1 VADGPTQSRAT
12 KGRQAAFG
20 FIFVSAVTSAM
31 SIGIMVPIL
40 PNLLKQFTGGDTA
53 GAVEWNVVFAT
64 CGGMMSFLAGPVLGM
79 LADRWGRRPVLLVSL
94 GGLGLDFV
102 FMALAPSLAWLLV
115 GRLIS
120 GATSGVFSTAN
131 AYVADITEAPDRARA
146 FGWMGAAFNVG
157 FLAGPALGGLL
168 GQVNLRLPFVAAA
181 ILTLGNAIYGFLIL
195 PESLPPDRRAAR
207 FVLRR
212 ANPVG
217 SFGLL
222 RSRDGLPRLAGVY
235 FLTQLAQMVWPSV
248 FVLYTGYRYGWTPG
262 VVGLTMMAGG
272 VMGVVVQTFLVGPVI
287 RRFGESGAMLA
298 GAVAAMISLGWY
310 GLAST
315 GVGYWL
321 GMPLSCLAGLM
332 IPGLQGMMTQ
342 RVAADEQG
350 QLQGANQSMTGLA
363 AVIGPSLFG
372 LTFAWAIRHPAYGL
386 IGLPLLAASAIMAV
400 SVLLGLRAGRR
411 PWADATV

>member
-1 VADGPTQSRAT
+1 
-12 KGRQAAFG
+12 
-20 FIFVSAVTSAM
+20 
-31 SIGIMVPIL
+31 
-40 PNLLKQFTGGDTA
+40 
-53 GAVEWNVVFAT
+53 
-64 CGGMMSFLAGPVLGM
+64 
-79 LADRWGRRPVLLVSL
+79 
-94 GGLGLDFV
+94 
-102 FMALAPSLAWLLV
+102 
-115 GRLIS
+115 
-120 GATSGVFSTAN
+120 
-131 AYVADITEAPDRARA
+131 
-146 FGWMGAAFNVG
+146 
-157 FLAGPALGGLL
+157 
-168 GQVNLRLPFVAAA
+168 
-181 ILTLGNAIYGFLIL
+181 
-195 PESLPPDRRAAR
+195 
-207 FVLRR
+207 
-212 ANPVG
+212 
-217 SFGLL
+217 
-222 RSRDGLPRLAGVY
+222 
-235 FLTQLAQMVWPSV
+235 
-248 FVLYTGYRYGWTPG
+248 
-262 VVGLTMMAGG
+262 MMAGG